1 MIFGNNS
8 EILYVLVYEAS
19 DWSEE
24 ISWAS
29 EAVGAWVENNER
41 QYIIMSLLVSLTEAA
56 VVVSNVLT
64 SFSDINGIGLAYA
77 ISYKI

>member
-1 MIFGNNS
+1 M
-8 EILYVLVYEAS
+8 
-19 DWSEE
+19 
-24 ISWAS
+24 
-29 EAVGAWVENNER
+29 ENNER